1 MKKIR
6 MGLIAFAAIAGVG
19 GAYATSHKTHFHAGT
34 LYYAQKIN
42 STQSVWREVKPGNPC
57 ASTSDLA
64 CTITSTSSNVTSLP
78 PNTFPSQFT
87 VVSGDGKAHAM

>member
-34 LYYAQKIN
+34 LYYSQKIN
-42 STQSVWREVKPGNPC
+42 STQSVWRDVQPT
-57 ASTSDLA
+57 TSCQPSALD
-64 CTITSTSSNVTSLP
+64 CTITSTSADVTSLP
-78 PNTFPSQFT
+78 PNTFPAQFS
-87 VVSGDGKAHAM
+87 VVNNAGKSHGM